1 MSDSYGGAEEYA
13 AYLREGKARA
23 ARGEDMT
30 TWLKSHPNLEAN
42 LAFLDSALACAGKIT
57 SDLDRGMFL
66 AYIDA
71 AMKYLK

>member
-1 MSDSYGGAEEYA
+1 MSDSYGEVAQYA

-23 ARGEDMT
+23 ARGEDMSN
-30 TWLKSHPNLEAN
+30 WLKAHPNLETT
-42 LAFLDSALACAGKIT
+42 LPFPDSALACADKIT

-71 AMKYLK
+71 AMKHLK